1 MKRRFPIYLKLS
13 KIVLKI
19 PFLIRNYDG
28 VFLNNDSATAARLAA
43 GSCLELVTRL
53 LAGDIGNGLGLVRP
67 PGHHSGAGHIS
78 GW

>member
-1 MKRRFPIYLKLS
+1 M
-13 KIVLKI
+13 
-19 PFLIRNYDG
+19 
-28 VFLNNDSATAARLAA
+28 FLNADSATVARLAA

-67 PGHHSGAGHIS
+67 PGHHSGPGHIS